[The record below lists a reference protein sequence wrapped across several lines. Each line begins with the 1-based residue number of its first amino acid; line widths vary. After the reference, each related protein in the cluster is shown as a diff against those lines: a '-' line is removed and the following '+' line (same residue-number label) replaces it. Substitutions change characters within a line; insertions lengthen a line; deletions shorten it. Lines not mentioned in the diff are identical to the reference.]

1 MFTGIIEEIGTVS
14 ASYDQERIHSTML
27 YHCRKVLSDVKKG
40 DSISVN
46 GVCLTVSEFSSDQ
59 FTADV
64 MPETVKATTLQA
76 LAYGKLS

>member
-14 ASYDQERIHSTML
+14 AVRPGANSLQLSIRCT
-27 YHCRKVLSDVKKG
+27 KVLSDVKKG
-40 DSISVN
+40 DSIAVN
-46 GVCLTVSEFSSDQ
+46 GVCLTVSDFSSNQ

-76 LAYGKLS
+76 LRREVRLT